1 MRNTNTVRAGI
12 AAAALAL
19 GVGAAGTG
27 VAFATTPTP
36 PPAPAQTSPG
46 AGDGSPQ
53 PPDNTANMDQLMAQ
67 MVQTLPADQRAAAT
81 QMHEQMRPAMQK
93 MMSGNMGGTAPMNP
107 GTNGMN
113 GGNPKMGG

>member
-1 MRNTNTVRAGI
+1 MRNTNKVRAGI
-12 AAAALAL
+12 AAAVVAL

-46 AGDGSPQ
+46 ASDGSPQ

-81 QMHEQMRPAMQK
+81 QMHEQMRPTMQK

-107 GTNGMN
+107 GANGMN

>member
-1 MRNTNTVRAGI
+1 MRNTNKVRAGI

-46 AGDGSPQ
+46 ASDGSPQ
-53 PPDNTANMDQLMAQ
+53 PPDNTANMDQQMAQ
-67 MVQTLPADQRAAAT
+67 MLQTLPADQRAAAT
-81 QMHEQMRPAMQK
+81 QMHEQMRPTMQK
-93 MMSGNMGGTAPMNP
+93 MMSGNMGATAPMNP
-107 GTNGMN
+107 GANGMN